1 MSRVKW
7 GRSPGS
13 EFNMAHVNILRIHI
27 TEGVDLGLMMSHM
40 SKSYFLRSA
49 RGGGGHLLQFLLHHL
64 EGDSSHHFKSIPVD
78 YREAIFNNE
87 SPWCTV

>member
-13 EFNMAHVNILRIHI
+13 EFNMAHVNILRVHI

-49 RGGGGHLLQFLLHHL
+49 RGVGRWGAPIAVLAAPPRGRQQPSF
-64 EGDSSHHFKSIPVD
+64 
-78 YREAIFNNE
+78 
-87 SPWCTV
+87 